1 LNRNLPLPATLG
13 KTCLVTGANSGIGKE
28 TALGLARMGAR
39 VVLVCRN
46 AQKGEHA
53 LADIQREAGSADLE
67 LLLAD
72 MASLGSVHALATQ
85 VRQRCP
91 RLDVLINNAGAAVPS
106 RTLSADGIELT
117 IAGNHLGP
125 ALLTLLLLDLL
136 RSSAPSRIVNV
147 SSEAHRNAHLDMDDL
162 QFVRRKYNGLAAY
175 SQSKLLMN
183 AFTFELARR
192 LEGSGVTANCLHP
205 GVVATN
211 IWPNDAPW
219 FFKLAVG
226 AMKPFMLSA
235 RRGADVSLYLA
246 TAPEVASVTGQYFVK
261 SKPADS
267 NPLSRNPK
275 VMADVWQWTEQM
287 IAVRHQD

>member
-1 LNRNLPLPATLG
+1 MVMTG

-46 AQKGEHA
+46 PQKGEHA
-53 LADIQREAGSADLE
+53 LADIQRETGSTQLE
-67 LLLAD
+67 LLRAD
-72 MASLGSVHALATQ
+72 MASLESVRALAAQ
-85 VRQRCP
+85 VRQRGP

-106 RTLSADGIELT
+106 RTLSVDGIELT
-117 IAGNHLGP
+117 VAGNHLGP

-147 SSEAHRNAHLDMDDL
+147 SSEAQRNARLDMDDL
-162 QFVRRKYNGLAAY
+162 QFARRQYNGLAAY
-175 SQSKLLMN
+175 AQSKLLMN

-192 LEGSGVTANCLHP
+192 LEGTGVTVNCLHP
-205 GVVATN
+205 GVVSTN
-211 IWPNDAPW
+211 IWPADAPW

-226 AMKPFMLSA
+226 VMKPFMLSA
-235 RRGADVSLYLA
+235 KRGADVSLYLA
-246 TAPEVASVTGQYFVK
+246 TSPDVASVTGQYFVK

-267 NPLSRNPK
+267 HPLSRDPK
-275 VMADVWQWTEQM
+275 VMAGVWQWTEKT
-287 IAVRHQD
+287 ARRV

>member
-1 LNRNLPLPATLG
+1 MTG

-46 AQKGEHA
+46 PQKGERA
-53 LADIQREAGSADLE
+53 LADIQRETGSTQLE
-67 LLLAD
+67 LLRAD
-72 MASLGSVHALATQ
+72 MASLESVRALAAQ
-85 VRQRCP
+85 VRQRGP

-106 RTLSADGIELT
+106 RTLSVDGIELT
-117 IAGNHLGP
+117 VAGNHLGP

-147 SSEAHRNAHLDMDDL
+147 SSEAQRNARLDMDDL
-162 QFVRRKYNGLAAY
+162 QFARRQYNGLAAY
-175 SQSKLLMN
+175 AQSKLLMN

-192 LEGSGVTANCLHP
+192 LEGTGVTVNCLHP
-205 GVVATN
+205 GVVSTN
-211 IWPNDAPW
+211 IWPADAPW

-226 AMKPFMLSA
+226 VMKPFMLSA
-235 RRGADVSLYLA
+235 KRGADVSLYLA
-246 TAPEVASVTGQYFVK
+246 TSPDVASVTGQYFVK

-267 NPLSRNPK
+267 HPLSRDPK
-275 VMADVWQWTEQM
+275 VMAGVWQWTEKT
-287 IAVRHQD
+287 ARRV